1 MLFIT
6 TISSNKNI
14 VRMNFKY
21 LMCFLPSLVQSERII
36 KNINIPA
43 CRNCIHYQPE
53 PFYNDFTSSLNKCN
67 KFGDKNIVTDEIRY
81 DFADQC
87 RNDESKCG
95 KEGKYFIEEPN
106 IHMKI
111 LKYSVLKNMPYGI
124 LVLGVGI
131 TVVLQIFL
139 SKPM

>member
-1 MLFIT
+1 MLFIS

-21 LMCFLPSLVQSERII
+21 LMCFLPTLVQSERII

-81 DFADQC
+81 DFADQS

-95 KEGKYFIEEPN
+95 KEGKYFEEEPN

-111 LKYSVLKNMPYGI
+111 LKYSLLKNMPYGI
-124 LVLGVGI
+124 LVLGLGG
-131 TVVLQIFL
+131 TVVLQIYL
-139 SKPM
+139 SKHM

>member
-1 MLFIT
+1 
-6 TISSNKNI
+6 
-14 VRMNFKY
+14 MNFKY
-21 LMCFLPSLVQSERII
+21 LMCFLPSLVHSEKII
-36 KNINIPA
+36 KNVNLPA
-43 CRNCIHYQPE
+43 CRNCIHYQPD

-67 KFGDKNIVTDEIRY
+67 KFGDKNIVTDKITY
-81 DFADQC
+81 DFADQS

-124 LVLGVGI
+124 LVLGLGASIFSTIYVG
-131 TVVLQIFL
+131 LHPQ
-139 SKPM
+139 